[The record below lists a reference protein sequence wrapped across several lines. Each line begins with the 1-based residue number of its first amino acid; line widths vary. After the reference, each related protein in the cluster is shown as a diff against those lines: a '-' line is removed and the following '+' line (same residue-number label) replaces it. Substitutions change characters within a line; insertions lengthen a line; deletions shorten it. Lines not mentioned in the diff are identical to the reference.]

1 MVEASF
7 TEEDRKN
14 LNTLAEEIPRLR
26 SLLEELMET
35 LEVLGDE
42 DLMKSIRASEKD
54 LREGEL
60 ISYGEIRKE
69 LGLNVRET

>member
-69 LGLNVRET
+69 LGLNERET